1 MGGLKTVM
9 HTVVAEIPRTRVR
22 KEGDGRGRA
31 RRLELDCGVRD
42 CDADGEGRVCP
53 SCEARE
59 DCDGGRNQLFQSHVE
74 CAPRADGT
82 RRLRNKRHNE
92 DRRMKTS
99 RVTYGLL
106 AI

>member
-1 MGGLKTVM
+1 MGRLKTVT
-9 HTVVAEIPRTRVR
+9 HTVVAEIPRTRVCR
-22 KEGDGRGRA
+22 EGDGRGSWIA
-31 RRLELDCGVRD
+31 GVRD

-82 RRLRNKRHNE
+82 RCLRNKRHNE